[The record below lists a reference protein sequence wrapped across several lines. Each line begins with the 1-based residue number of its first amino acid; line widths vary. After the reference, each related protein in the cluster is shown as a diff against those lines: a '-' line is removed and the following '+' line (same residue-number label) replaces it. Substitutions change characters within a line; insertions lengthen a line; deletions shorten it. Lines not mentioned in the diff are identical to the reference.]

1 MKLELK
7 DHSILASAGRRLA
20 DRLEYST
27 ESGAYSKPFYDSIPL
42 FSFLVL
48 VSLLT
53 VAVSLWFYADAT
65 VKITVFPPN
74 GFFYFD
80 QLPAAY
86 WLGIAASIGLLIVCR
101 RAEGR
106 IRTMM
111 EIASLFMLSLYLIGL
126 SSFVYQNPRFLDT
139 YQHEGNALSFL
150 NSGGWY
156 NHQVWYLYQFPGS
169 YAFFAQ
175 LTAVAG
181 IDPFQLMLYYP
192 AVISMIVSLLVYTI
206 AKMFTDSYAASVSSL
221 IMAGFWFQLHESPQS
236 LELILYL
243 GVLYLLFRA
252 FQDRANSRKC
262 SLICIAVTPIL
273 VLTHPE
279 TSLVIGLGT
288 LAFILLEPL
297 IRANRFEVLRSNIRL
312 IGPFLVVLIVT
323 ATLWWFFVA
332 TAAFRVVLGIVD
344 SAVSAGISLGPYIPP
359 KAPPTPSPSYAVT
372 LQLEEGIAALAWILG
387 LSLLVFVKRFHPR
400 EYFLSGLFLAA
411 VATIPVALFGNPDVL
426 QRSYMF
432 ALFPAAFLS
441 ASLLGRKAELRIRR
455 WLFVKPLGIVLIL
468 LTIVFT
474 VAMPVARYGG
484 DSFQTITG
492 SALATSSAAAS
503 TNVHSTLLV
512 HPDWYGYKYYAPFY
526 GYQGAILLEQS
537 NITGHPGAYVK
548 VGTYEWYNLTFT
560 PADNTSDYILS
571 SDFFNSLYI
580 MRFGTHSQY
589 YISLRSIFEAQA
601 SINFNL
607 VYSSGTDRLYE
618 SRRL

>member
-1 MKLELK
+1 MELR
-7 DHSILASAGRRLA
+7 DRSILASAGRRLA

-27 ESGAYSKPFYDSIPL
+27 ESGAYAKPFYNSIPL

-48 VSLLT
+48 ASLLT
-53 VAVSLWFYADAT
+53 AAVSLWFYTDAT
-65 VKITVFPPN
+65 VKIAVFPPN

-86 WLGIAASIGLLIVCR
+86 WLGIAATIGLLIVCR
-101 RAEGR
+101 RTEGR
-106 IRTMM
+106 LRTVM
-111 EIASLFMLSLYLIGL
+111 EIASLFILCLYLIGL
-126 SSFVYQNPRFLDT
+126 PSFVYENPRFLDT

-150 NSGGWY
+150 NTGGWY
-156 NHQVWYLYQFPGS
+156 NNQVWYLYQFPGS

-206 AKMFTDSYAASVSSL
+206 ARLFTDVYAAPVSSL
-221 IMAGFWFQLHESPQS
+221 VMAGFWFQLHESPQS

-252 FQDRANSRKC
+252 FQDRANSRRC

-279 TSLVIGLGT
+279 TSLVTSLGT
-288 LAFILLEPL
+288 LAFVLLEPV
-297 IRANRFEVLRSNIRL
+297 IRGNRFEVLRSNIRL
-312 IGPFLVVLIVT
+312 IGPFLIVLVLT
-323 ATLWWFFVA
+323 ATLWWSFVA
-332 TAAFRVVLGIVD
+332 TAALRVALGIVD
-344 SAVSAGISLGPYIPP
+344 SAVSTGISLGPYIPP

-372 LQLEEGIAALAWILG
+372 LQLEEGMAALTWLLG
-387 LSLLVFVKRFHPR
+387 VSLLLFVKRFHPR

-441 ASLLGRKAELRIRR
+441 ASLLGRKADLRIRR
-455 WLFVKPLGIVLIL
+455 WMFVKPLGVTLIL
-468 LTIVFT
+468 LTILFSV
-474 VAMPVARYGG
+474 VMPVARYGG

-492 SALATSSAAAS
+492 SALATSSVAAT
-503 TNVHSTLLV
+503 TNAHSTLLV

-537 NITGHPGAYVK
+537 NITGRPGAYVK

-560 PADNTSDYILS
+560 HADNTADYILS
-571 SDFFNSLYI
+571 SDFFNNLYV
-580 MRFGTHSQY
+580 MRFGTQAPY
-589 YISLRSIFEAQA
+589 YISLRNTFESQA
-601 SINFNL
+601 TLNFNL

-618 SRRL
+618 TRRLG